1 MNTDVLWPDRE
12 LAESQVLRIQI
23 KLHQWAIDDPDRRF
37 DDLFNLVC
45 DPAVLVVAWARVRGN
60 RGKRAAGVDGLRPQ
74 SILSAEE
81 EFLPQLRHDLKARL
95 FTPLPVRERMIPKP
109 GSSKLRRLGIP
120 TARDRTVQAAL
131 KLVLEPIFEADF
143 KPCSYGF
150 RPRRRAQDAI
160 AEIHQFT
167 SRSYEWV
174 LEGDIEACF
183 DMIDHPALMD
193 RVRSRVG
200 DKRVLAVV
208 KAFLHAGVLG
218 EDGIMRDSTTGTP
231 QGGIL
236 SPLLANV
243 ALSVLDEHFAEA
255 WRANS
260 GSTYQRTK
268 RRRAGLANYRIVR
281 YADDF
286 VVLVSGTQAHAEA
299 LREDVAAV
307 LAPMGLRLSEAKT
320 KVCHIDEGFDFLGFR
335 IQRRRKRGTTKR
347 VVYTYPSKKAL
358 GLHRRAGPHAHPQV
372 ITSDPCRPAAPAQP
386 GPPGLVHLLSTRRVQ
401 GDLRLP
407 RPVHLAPGGPVDPET
422 TQQDEVG
429 CPLPPLPSRLAAGR
443 GRRGAV
449 PTPNGDGQ
457 PLPLPGAR
465 TSPRPGRQDHQEQPH
480 SPTTRARG
488 EPDAWRRAR
497 PVRRAG

>member
-1 MNTDVLWPDRE
+1 VNTDVLWPDRE
-12 LAESQVLRIQI
+12 LAEAQVLRIQI

-60 RGKRAAGVDGLRPQ
+60 RGKRSAGVDGLRPE
-74 SILSAEE
+74 SILSADE
-81 EFLPQLRHDLKARL
+81 EFLPQLRHDLKSRQ
-95 FTPLPVRERMIPKP
+95 FVPLPVRERMIPKP
-109 GSSKLRRLGIP
+109 GSAKLRRLGIP

-143 KPCSYGF
+143 QPCSYGF

-183 DMIDHPALMD
+183 DMIDHPGLMD
-193 RVRSRVG
+193 RVRRRVG

-286 VVLVSGTQAHAEA
+286 VVLVSGTRAHAEA
-299 LREDVAAV
+299 LREEVAAV
-307 LAPMGLRLSEAKT
+307 LTPIGLRLSEAKT
-320 KVCHIDEGFDFLGFR
+320 KVCHIDEGFNFLGFR
-335 IQRRRKRGTTKR
+335 IQRRRKRGTARR

-358 GLHRRAGPHAHPQV
+358 ASIVGRVRTL
-372 ITSDPCRPAAPAQP
+372 
-386 GPPGLVHLLSTRRVQ
+386 TRRSSHPTLVAL
-401 GDLRLP
+401 LRQLNPVLLGWCSYFRHGVSAATFHYLDQYTWHRVVGWIRKRHNKTKWDVLWRRYLP
-407 RPVHLAPGGPVDPET
+407 NRRPVEDGVVLFQPQTVT
-422 TQQDEVG
+422 V
-429 CPLPPLPSRLAAGR
+429 SRYRYRAANIPMPW
-443 GRRGAV
+443 
-449 PTPNGDGQ
+449 PTRSSGT
-457 PLPLPGAR
+457 A
-465 TSPRPGRQDHQEQPH
+465 
-480 SPTTRARG
+480 A
-488 EPDAWRRAR
+488 
-497 PVRRAG
+497 